1 MPYGKTNDFFFSG
14 HVGCC
19 IINIL
24 EFNAFGW
31 YRFGYFSLATCI
43 MQIMLMIALRGH
55 YFIDLVSGVIFAHYI
70 WMMAERYSY
79 VVDVKVFRIPFKK
92 RFPMY
97 TNSCS
102 KCQHPIQLWVDQNE
116 TLDSIPAPNEF
127 SPKGGVI
134 KGDRE

>member
-19 IINIL
+19 VINIL

-31 YRFGYFSLATCI
+31 YRFGWFSFATCI
-43 MQIMLMIALRGH
+43 MQIMLMISLRGH

-79 VVDVKVFRIPFKK
+79 VVDVKVFRMPFKK
-92 RFPMY
+92 RFPMF
-97 TNSCS
+97 TNSCI
-102 KCQHPIQLWVDQNE
+102 KCQHPIHLWVDQNE
-116 TLDSIPAPNEF
+116 TQDSIPAPNEF
-127 SPKGGVI
+127 SPKEV